1 MLAPVEASAR
11 GRSGRVPVRVRVL
24 GPIEVTT
31 ADGPAA
37 VIGRQGALL
46 AMLAA
51 RAGAV
56 VSADQLVDGLWGERL
71 PDDPSNA
78 LQGLVSRLRSRL
90 GADLIETRSSG
101 YRLRGPADEVDMVR
115 FEALVSRADHALASV
130 AISLIDEAL
139 ALWRGQ
145 AFGEHGDLAQLR
157 AEAFRLEELRLVASE
172 RRLRRLLELGRLD
185 EAISGLDA
193 FVVNHPLRE
202 RALGALMEAL
212 ARSGRKTEALRRL
225 STYRSMLAEE
235 SGLEP
240 SVPLLDLELAILTDA
255 LDQPADPA
263 ERPRVAPA
271 ASAEPLFKMRLRSF
285 ERAPGERVTYGE
297 SGDGAPLVF
306 MPGWVSRLD
315 EYSCGADPR
324 GRLLA
329 KLAERWRVIAY
340 DRYGTGMSAGP
351 VADFSLETSVEE
363 LLGLL
368 DTIDEDHVTLFA
380 SSCSSTV
387 GIVAAT
393 RDARVERVVV
403 LCGFACGPA
412 VFHNQAV
419 ADSMLSMVRSGWGIG
434 SRVLANLLL
443 PDGEDE
449 PGFARFQRRAAT
461 PEVAAGF
468 LGQMYSAD
476 VSALLATVH
485 QPALIMHYR
494 EDPAIPVAGG
504 HELARGLPHAE
515 LILLEGAYHLP
526 PAKDVDRIAEATFA
540 FCETG

>member
-1 MLAPVEASAR
+1 V
-11 GRSGRVPVRVRVL
+11 GIQVHVL
-24 GPIEVTT
+24 GPVEVATSE
-31 ADGPAA
+31 GA
-37 VIGRQGALL
+37 VAVSGRQGAVL
-46 AMLAA
+46 AMLAS
-51 RAGAV
+51 RAGVV
-56 VSADQLVDGLWGERL
+56 VSADQLVEGLWGDRL

-90 GADLIETRSSG
+90 GVELIETRASG
-101 YRLRGPADEVDMVR
+101 YRLAVPPEGVDAVH
-115 FEALVSRADHALASV
+115 FEALLSSADQALASV
-130 AISLIDEAL
+130 AVSRIDEAL
-139 ALWRGQ
+139 ALWRGP
-145 AFGEHGDLAQLR
+145 AFGEHADLVPLR
-157 AEAFRLEELRLVASE
+157 AEASRLEELRLVASE
-172 RRLRRLLELGRLD
+172 RRLRRLVELGRLD
-185 EAISGLDA
+185 EAISGLEA
-193 FVVNHPLRE
+193 FVVEHPLRE
-202 RALGALMEAL
+202 RSLGALMEAL
-212 ARSGRKTEALRRL
+212 ARAGRKTEALRRL
-225 STYRSMLAEE
+225 TAYRSALAEE

-255 LDQPADPA
+255 LDQPPEAND
-263 ERPRVAPA
+263 RPTA
-271 ASAEPLFKMRLRSF
+271 AAPLFKMRLRSF
-285 ERAPGERVTYGE
+285 ERAPGEQVTYGE
-297 SGDGAPLVF
+297 LGAGPPLVF

-315 EYSCGADPR
+315 EYSSGADPR

-329 KLAERWRVIAY
+329 KLAERQRVIAY

-351 VADFSLETSVEE
+351 VTDFSLEASVAE

-368 DTIDEDHVTLFA
+368 DAIDEERVTLFA

-387 GIVAAT
+387 GVAAAT
-393 RDARVERVVV
+393 RDARIAQVVV

-412 VFHNQAV
+412 VFHNRAV
-419 ADSMLSMVRSGWGIG
+419 AESMLSMVRSGWGMG

-476 VSALLATVH
+476 VSGLLAAVR

-494 EDPAIPVAGG
+494 SDPAIPVAGG

-515 LILLEGAYHLP
+515 LLLLEGAYHLP
-526 PAKDVDRIAEATFA
+526 PARDVDRIAEATFA

>member
-1 MLAPVEASAR
+1 VA
-11 GRSGRVPVRVRVL
+11 VRVRVL

-31 ADGPAA
+31 ADETVA
-37 VIGRQGALL
+37 VMGRQGALL
-46 AMLAA
+46 AILAA
-51 RAGAV
+51 RVGAV

-78 LQGLVSRLRSRL
+78 LQGVVSRLRSRF
-90 GADLIETRSSG
+90 GGDLIETRAWG
-101 YRLRGPADEVDMVR
+101 YRLGVPADEVDAVR
-115 FEALVSRADHALASV
+115 FEALLSRGDEALASV

-145 AFGEHGDLAQLR
+145 AFGEHADLAPLR
-157 AEAFRLEELRLVASE
+157 AEASRLEELRLVASE
-172 RRLRRLLELGRLD
+172 RRLRRLVELGRLD
-185 EAISGLDA
+185 QAISGLEA
-193 FVVNHPLRE
+193 FVVEHPLRE
-202 RALGALMEAL
+202 RSLGALMEAL
-212 ARSGRKTEALRRL
+212 ARAGRKTEALRRL
-225 STYRSMLAEE
+225 SAYRSMLVEE

-263 ERPRVAPA
+263 GRPRGAAPKSA
-271 ASAEPLFKMRLRSF
+271 APLFKMRLRSF

-297 SGDGAPLVF
+297 LGDGAPLVF
-306 MPGWVSRLD
+306 LPGWVSRLD
-315 EYSCGADPR
+315 EYSSGADPR

-329 KLAERWRVIAY
+329 KLAERLRVIAY

-351 VADFSLETSVEE
+351 VTDFSLETSVEE

-368 DTIDEDHVTLFA
+368 DAIDEEHVTLFA
-380 SSCSSTV
+380 SSSSSPAA
-387 GIVAAT
+387 VAAAARDT
-393 RDARVERVVV
+393 RVLRLVVM
-403 LCGFACGPA
+403 CGFACGPA
-412 VFHNQAV
+412 VFHNRAV
-419 ADSMLSMVRSGWGIG
+419 ADSMLSMVRSGWGMG

-443 PDGEDE
+443 PDREDE
-449 PGFARFQRRAAT
+449 PSFARFQRRAAT

-476 VSALLATVH
+476 VSGLLATVR
-485 QPALIMHYR
+485 QPALILHYR

-526 PAKDVDRIAEATFA
+526 PAGDVDRIAEATIA
-540 FCETG
+540 FCEAG

>member
-1 MLAPVEASAR
+1 MLAPGRGLAV
-11 GRSGRVPVRVRVL
+11 GRSGRVAVRVRVL

-31 ADGPAA
+31 ADGPVAPM
-37 VIGRQGALL
+37 GHQGALL

-51 RAGAV
+51 RPGAV
-56 VSADQLVDGLWGERL
+56 ISADQLVDGLWGERL

-101 YRLRGPADEVDMVR
+101 YRLGVPADEVDLVR
-115 FEALVSRADHALASV
+115 FEALVSRADEAPAPV
-130 AISLIDEAL
+130 AIGLIDEAL

-145 AFGEHGDLAQLR
+145 AFGEHADLAQLR
-157 AEAFRLEELRLVASE
+157 AESSRLEELRLVASE
-172 RRLRRLLELGRLD
+172 RRLRRLLEVGQLD
-185 EAISGLDA
+185 KAISGLDA
-193 FVVNHPLRE
+193 FVVDHPLRE
-202 RALGALMEAL
+202 RALGTLMEAL

-225 STYRSMLAEE
+225 SAYRSMLAEE

-240 SVPLLDLELAILTDA
+240 SVALLDLELAILTDA
-255 LDQPADPA
+255 LDPVADPA
-263 ERPRVAPA
+263 DRSTAAPFSA
-271 ASAEPLFKMRLRSF
+271 APSFKMRMRLF
-285 ERAPGERVTYGE
+285 ERAPGEQVAYGE
-297 SGDGAPLVF
+297 LGDGPPLVF

-315 EYSCGADPR
+315 EYGSGTDPR

-329 KLAERWRVIAY
+329 KLADRLRVIAY

-351 VADFSLETSVEE
+351 VTDFSLETSVEE
-363 LLGLL
+363 LLCLL
-368 DTIDEDHVTLFA
+368 DTIDEERVTLFA

-393 RDARVERVVV
+393 RDPRVARVVV

-412 VFHNQAV
+412 VFHNRAV
-419 ADSMLSMVRSGWGIG
+419 TDSMLSMVRLGWGMG

-476 VSALLATVH
+476 VSGLLAAVH

-494 EDPAIPVAGG
+494 SDPAIPVAGG

-515 LILLEGAYHLP
+515 LLLLEGAYHLP
-526 PAKDVDRIAEATFA
+526 PAKDVDRIAQATFA

>member
-1 MLAPVEASAR
+1 M
-11 GRSGRVPVRVRVL
+11 
-24 GPIEVTT
+24 
-31 ADGPAA
+31 
-37 VIGRQGALL
+37 GRQGALL
-46 AMLAA
+46 AVLAA
-51 RAGAV
+51 RPGAV
-56 VSADQLVDGLWGERL
+56 VSADYLVDGVWGERL

-78 LQGLVSRLRSRL
+78 LQGVVSRLRSRF
-90 GADLIETRSSG
+90 GGDLIETQASG
-101 YRLRGPADEVDMVR
+101 YRFGLPPDEVDALR
-115 FEALVSRADHALASV
+115 FEELLSSADEALAP
-130 AISLIDEAL
+130 AALTLIDEAL

-145 AFGEHGDLAQLR
+145 AFGEHADLAPLR
-157 AEAFRLEELRLVASE
+157 AEASRLEELRLVASD
-172 RRLRRLLELGRLD
+172 RRLRRLVELGRLD
-185 EAISGLDA
+185 EAVSGLEA
-193 FVVNHPLRE
+193 FVVDHPLRE

-225 STYRSMLAEE
+225 SAYRSMLAEE

-255 LDQPADPA
+255 LDRPADPA
-263 ERPRVAPA
+263 DRPRASPPTSA
-271 ASAEPLFKMRLRSF
+271 ASLFKMRLRSF
-285 ERAPGERVTYGE
+285 ERAPGERVAYGE
-297 SGDGAPLVF
+297 LGDGAPLVF
-306 MPGWVSRLD
+306 LPGWVSRLD
-315 EYSCGADPR
+315 EYSSGTDPR

-329 KLAERWRVIAY
+329 KLAERARVIAY
-340 DRYGTGMSAGP
+340 DRYGTGTSAGP
-351 VADFSLETSVEE
+351 VTDFSLETSVEE
-363 LLGLL
+363 LLRML
-368 DTIDEDHVTLFA
+368 DTIDEEHVTLFA
-380 SSCSSTV
+380 SSCSTPV
-387 GIVAAT
+387 GVAAAARDT
-393 RDARVERVVV
+393 RVARVVV

-412 VFHNQAV
+412 VFHNRAV
-419 ADSMLSMVRSGWGIG
+419 AASMLSMVRSGWGMG

-443 PDGEDE
+443 PDGEDDS
-449 PGFARFQRRAAT
+449 GFARFQRRAAT

-476 VSALLATVH
+476 VSGLLAAVH